1 MVAIRKVAGV
11 VLDTDRLDAAVR
23 FYAEGYG
30 LALAAH
36 DADSAH
42 FDGVRGERD
51 VLILRQRDRPGLAG
65 FRLGLNG
72 PGAVAEARSTLA
84 ARGHA
89 VAPPRFGAEGFSIRT
104 PDGQTVDLTPE
115 GDLPDLTP
123 TPDGRPICVSHLVM
137 NSPAPAAMV
146 RFFTRDLGFRVTDA
160 YENDLLVFLKCD
172 QPQHHCIGISP
183 GDAGALNHFSVD
195 VGSIDGLMKGIG
207 RMQKAGFTPIWGP
220 GRHGPGGNVFAYF
233 EDPTGFVAEF
243 TCDVLQI
250 DDPESWQARH
260 WPRVPENANVWGTGG
275 PTPRAIALMSGQA

>member
-11 VLDTDRLDAAVR
+11 VLDTDRLDEAVS

-30 LALAAH
+30 LTLAAL
-36 DADSAH
+36 DAESAH
-42 FDGVRGERD
+42 FDGVRGEKD
-51 VLILRQRDRPGLAG
+51 VLILRRRPAPGLAG
-65 FRLGLNG
+65 FRLGLSG
-72 PGAVAEARSTLA
+72 PTAVAAAQNVLA
-84 ARGHA
+84 AKGYTI
-89 VAPPRFGAEGFSIRT
+89 APPVFSEAGFSIRT
-104 PDGQTVDLTPE
+104 PDGQIADLTPE

-123 TPDGRPICVSHLVM
+123 TADGRPICISHLVI
-137 NSPAPAAMV
+137 NSAAPEAMI
-146 RFFTRDLGFRVTDA
+146 RFFTEDLGFRITDA
-160 YENDLLVFLKCD
+160 YENDLLVFLKAD
-172 QPQHHCIGISP
+172 QPQHHCIGVSP
-183 GDAGALNHFSVD
+183 GSAGALNHFSVD

-250 DDPESWQARH
+250 DDPESWQAQH